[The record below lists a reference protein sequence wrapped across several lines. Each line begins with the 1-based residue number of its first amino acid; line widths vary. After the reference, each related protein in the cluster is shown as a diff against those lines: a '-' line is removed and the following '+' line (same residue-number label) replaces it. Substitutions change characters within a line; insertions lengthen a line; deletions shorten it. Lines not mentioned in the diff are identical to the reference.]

1 MPREYIEKGMKN
13 VRRSPSNGIRAAFE
27 QLALAQAS
35 LVSNQAA
42 LVAQMSQTS
51 REIAEARKETLD
63 LRRESTER
71 FQHIETILLHLV
83 EVLPEAVRERIGIQ
97 KK

>member
-1 MPREYIEKGMKN
+1 MVK
-13 VRRSPSNGIRAAFE
+13 VRKAPSSGLRTAFA
-27 QLALAQAS
+27 QLAQAQAT
-35 LVSNQAA
+35 LVANQAA
-42 LVAQMSQTS
+42 LVAQMSETS
-51 REIAEARKETLD
+51 REIAEAQKETLA

-71 FQHIETILLHLV
+71 FQHIESILLHLV